1 MLRIMRRLLTR
12 WHHRSLG
19 ELYLLSSGIGSLL
32 FGLAL
37 LLLPHRLT
45 TGTSMVTLYSLADR
59 EVWGVAFLVLAVLA
73 LGAAYRPTE
82 ERFLVVMSVQAA
94 AQTGWAVGL
103 TAPSFT
109 TDGVANV
116 LAPLAWLQL
125 ASTAG
130 IVLVS
135 ARRPVLPPRRRR
147 STDQVD

>member
-1 MLRIMRRLLTR
+1 MDAVMRRLANR
-12 WHHRSLG
+12 WRHRTLG
-19 ELYLLSSGIGSLL
+19 ELYLAASGVMSLL

-37 LLLPHRLT
+37 LVLPHRLT
-45 TGTSMVTLYSLADR
+45 TGTSMVTLYAIADR
-59 EVWGVAFLVLAVLA
+59 ETWGAAFLALATLA

-82 ERFLVVMSVQAA
+82 ERFLAVMAVQAA

-103 TAPSFT
+103 TAPSFST
-109 TDGVANV
+109 EGVANV

-125 ASTAG
+125 VATAG
-130 IVLVS
+130 VVAVS